1 MVDIRWRHP
10 HLTQAKPKG
19 LEEGAPGQE
28 YQLDVQLRR
37 VGGKKAG
44 NGLARVFAPRFPKV
58 AHNFL
63 LSLGVMFACA
73 LAYLTHLCKHF
84 PCFVWHCMSGK
95 HYVCVSG
102 LTA

>member
-10 HLTQAKPKG
+10 HLIQAKPKG
-19 LEEGAPGQE
+19 LEEGTPPGQE

-58 AHNFL
+58 AHKPYC
-63 LSLGVMFACA
+63 LGVMSHVPCGNPSLDW
-73 LAYLTHLCKHF
+73 LAYTLRLCKHL
-84 PCFVWHCMSGK
+84 PCFV
-95 HYVCVSG
+95 
-102 LTA
+102 